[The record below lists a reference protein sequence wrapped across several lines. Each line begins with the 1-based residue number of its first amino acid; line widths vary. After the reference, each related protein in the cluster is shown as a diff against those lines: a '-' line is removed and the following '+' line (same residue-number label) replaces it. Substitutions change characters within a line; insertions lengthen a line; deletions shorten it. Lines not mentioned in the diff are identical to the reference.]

1 MKIAHSMRFDGM
13 SGSYMFDGGAAA
25 MSAAKGAHAIGN
37 QFADCQRARG
47 AVRRQHAKV
56 Q

>member
-1 MKIAHSMRFDGM
+1 
-13 SGSYMFDGGAAA
+13 
-25 MSAAKGAHAIGN
+25 MSAAKDAHAIGN

-56 Q
+56 QQRAIASSRMRSERVKTD